1 MIGSAAGTRSTT
13 ADRCRGVAP
22 STRSHS
28 ATIAERSWRAVNCS
42 AAALSRFHG
51 ASSARESGCMPEPT
65 TARTPALETWN
76 ADAARPPSRPIS
88 TCRVMISANGE
99 RQMFPVHT

>member
-1 MIGSAAGTRSTT
+1 
-13 ADRCRGVAP
+13 
-22 STRSHS
+22 
-28 ATIAERSWRAVNCS
+28 
-42 AAALSRFHG
+42 
-51 ASSARESGCMPEPT
+51 MPEPT

-76 ADAARPPSRPIS
+76 ADASRPPSRPIS

>member
-1 MIGSAAGTRSTT
+1 MNR
-13 ADRCRGVAP
+13 
-22 STRSHS
+22 S
-28 ATIAERSWRAVNCS
+28 ATAVC
-42 AAALSRFHG
+42 RFHG

-65 TARTPALETWN
+65 TARTPALAMWN
-76 ADAARPPSRPIS
+76 RDAARPPSRPIS